1 MPKALDVTFN
11 AKQAL
16 AFRYLLDHS
25 IKTIVYGGGGGAGKS
40 WLAAFWLWYLMNSYK
55 GLRFAVCRKIQEDA
69 SKTFTGTF
77 VKVVNSYG
85 DKISRYHVTKGG
97 IVNLKTGS
105 EIIYLSLITIPS
117 DAEFDRLG
125 SYELTGVVLEEAQE
139 LDRQAYNVIKT
150 RVGRQHNLEY
160 GLTPKVLMTCNP
172 GKNFILTDFYR
183 VRNDPWF
190 NIKNK
195 VVLATHKDNL
205 NYLPSDYIEQLKDIQ
220 DPIVRAR
227 IADGS
232 WEFGDLQENTVIPMS
247 LIWPSLGTPPEDG
260 AISMGIDV
268 GGFQGY
274 SDKTIVQL
282 ISGNVIL
289 EPIVIDSKTYTG
301 PAFGYDKWLGDKLI
315 ELILSYNVQPKKC
328 RLDASGIGQP
338 IYAYIRN
345 EGFFIYAFR
354 GDAKPF
360 TRKFNHNKYLN
371 LRTQSY
377 YELKEKF
384 RLQKLRLPENYNE
397 QLVEELTAVRYSAS
411 GDKLALEDKRFTRRR
426 LGRSP
431 DFADALAMAALD
443 IGSETTERKPE
454 AAGNVEI
461 QTSVLNN
468 SL

>member
-1 MPKALDVTFN
+1 MPKSLDVTFN
-11 AKQAL
+11 PKQAS

-25 IKTIVYGGGGGAGKS
+25 TKTIVYGGGGGAGKS
-40 WLAAFWLWYLMNSYK
+40 WLAAFWLWHLMNSYK

-77 VKVVNSYG
+77 VKVINLYG
-85 DKISRYHVTKGG
+85 DKPGRYHITKSG
-97 IVNLKTGS
+97 IVNIVTGS

-139 LDRQAYNVIKT
+139 LDRQAYSVIKT
-150 RVGRQHNLEY
+150 RVGRQHNLDY

-183 VRNDPWF
+183 VRDDPWF
-190 NIKNK
+190 NVKNK

-205 NYLPSDYIEQLKDIQ
+205 NYLPSDYIEQLRDIQ

-247 LIWPSLGTPPEDG
+247 IIWPAIGTPIEAG
-260 AISMGIDV
+260 ETFMGIDI
-268 GGFQGY
+268 GGYQGY
-274 SDKTIVQL
+274 SDKTIVQIIL
-282 ISGNVIL
+282 GNVIQ
-289 EPIVIDSKTYTG
+289 EPIVIESKSYSG

-315 ELILSYNVQPKKC
+315 ELIVAYDVKPKNC
-328 RLDASGIGQP
+328 RIDASGIGQP

-345 EGFFIYAFR
+345 EGLFVYAFR

-360 TRKFNHNKYLN
+360 QRKFNHNRYLN
-371 LRTQSY
+371 LRTQAF

-384 RLQKLRLPENYNE
+384 RLQKLKLQENFHE
-397 QLVEELTAVRYSAS
+397 QLVEELSAVRYSAS
-411 GDKLALEDKRFTRRR
+411 GDKLALEDKKFTRRR

-443 IGSETTERKPE
+443 LGDAQKVRAAAE
-454 AAGNVEI
+454 AVE
-461 QTSVLNN
+461 L
-468 SL
+468 SLPLSAI